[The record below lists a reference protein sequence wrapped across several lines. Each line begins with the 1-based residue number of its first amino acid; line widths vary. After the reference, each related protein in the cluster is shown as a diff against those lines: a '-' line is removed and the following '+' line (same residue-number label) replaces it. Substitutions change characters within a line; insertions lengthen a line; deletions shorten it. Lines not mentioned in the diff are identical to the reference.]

1 MQKNLKM
8 LSVIAILGAT
18 LAISGFAIQDAMAA
32 SANKSVYSTTAPTV
46 LTIGGDGAGTLA
58 ETQIKSSNPQDV
70 LILYNEECSLYTE
83 LNLKGKN
90 SDAEGISIDEAHV
103 QHKVRLYVDNSPI
116 GGNVTMCDRTYG
128 METNVLSQVEE
139 ICETVVGIPGGED
152 LECEETFLNTWIN
165 TKSAHGWNWVVVN
178 LGDFG
183 TDMYHDIRV
192 EGYVIDEKGSEN
204 TKNPDLDNR
213 GVVVGERSLI
223 VIPVQLDN

>member
-8 LSVIAILGAT
+8 LSVIAIVGAT

-32 SANKSVYSTTAPTV
+32 SANKSVYSTTAPAV
-46 LTIGGDGAGTLA
+46 LTIGDGSGTLA

-90 SDAEGISIDEAHV
+90 SDADGVSIDEAHV
-103 QHKVRLYVDNSPI
+103 QHKIALYVDNTLI

-128 METNVLSQVEE
+128 IETNVLSIVDE
-139 ICETVVGIPGGED
+139 ICETVSGLPDVD
-152 LECEETFLNTWIN
+152 LECKETFLNTWIN
-165 TKSAHGWNWVVVN
+165 TKSAHGWNWVVVD

-192 EGYVIDEKGSEN
+192 EGYVIDEKGSDN

>member
-18 LAISGFAIQDAMAA
+18 LAISGIAIQDAMAA
-32 SANKSVYSTTAPTV
+32 GANKSVYSTAVPEV
-46 LTIGGDGAGTLA
+46 LIVGDGSGTLA
-58 ETQIKSSNPQDV
+58 ETSIKSSNPQDV

-90 SDAEGISIDEAHV
+90 SDADGVSIDEAHV
-103 QHKVRLYVDNSPI
+103 QHKIALYVDNTLI
-116 GGNVTMCDRTYG
+116 GGNFTMCDRTYG
-128 METNVLSQVEE
+128 IETNVLSIVDE
-139 ICETVVGIPGGED
+139 ICETVSGLPDVD

-165 TKSAHGWNWVVVN
+165 TKSAHGWNWVVVD

-192 EGYVIDEKGSEN
+192 EGYVVDEQGEAN
-204 TKNPDLDNR
+204 TKNPATK
-213 GVVVGERSLI
+213 GVVIGERSLI
-223 VIPVQLDN
+223 VVPTQLDN

>member
-18 LAISGFAIQDAMAA
+18 LAISGIAIQDAMAA
-32 SANKSVYSTTAPTV
+32 SANKSVYSTSAPAV
-46 LTIGGDGAGTLA
+46 LTIGDGNGTLA

-90 SDAEGISIDEAHV
+90 SDANGVSVDEVHV
-103 QHKVRLYVDNSPI
+103 QHKIALYVDNSLI
-116 GGNVTMCDRTYG
+116 GGGNVTMCDRTYG
-128 METNVLSQVEE
+128 IETNVLSIVDE
-139 ICETVVGIPGGED
+139 ICETVSGLPDVD
-152 LECEETFLNTWIN
+152 LECKETFLNTWIN

-192 EGYVIDEKGSEN
+192 EGYVIDEDRPDNER
-204 TKNPDLDNR
+204 NPDDDNR